1 MSWTE
6 QEPWAIEEVSSGNI
20 DLTIKAG
27 NRLYFQAIERQKRHA
42 SKINLSLENE
52 LQEHPRIANSKRQA
66 DLTTDAGNRLYIQ
79 AVERQKRHKELVQK
93 RHDEDP
99 ERSDYQQDHR
109 DSSDTPRKGEDVDL
123 TIIAGSRL
131 YSQALELQ
139 ERQKARQKARQLDEH
154 TKLYTTPRTTGT
166 ACNSDLSQSTCSNT
180 TTSINAGNRL
190 YYQAVEQFE
199 RHKSMRIEASKLPS
213 SKLNLVADGWIN
225 STEVEDRWEHLYQM
239 SSDLQKAGKN
249 RRETIEK
256 AQALKN
262 ALPEKKVL
270 SASRVGDMYAR
281 SMDRMLKQKIK
292 LAEMAA
298 TLSG

>member
-1 MSWTE
+1 
-6 QEPWAIEEVSSGNI
+6 
-20 DLTIKAG
+20 
-27 NRLYFQAIERQKRHA
+27 
-42 SKINLSLENE
+42 
-52 LQEHPRIANSKRQA
+52 
-66 DLTTDAGNRLYIQ
+66 
-79 AVERQKRHKELVQK
+79 
-93 RHDEDP
+93 
-99 ERSDYQQDHR
+99 
-109 DSSDTPRKGEDVDL
+109 
-123 TIIAGSRL
+123 
-131 YSQALELQ
+131 
-139 ERQKARQKARQLDEH
+139 
-154 TKLYTTPRTTGT
+154 
-166 ACNSDLSQSTCSNT
+166 
-180 TTSINAGNRL
+180 
-190 YYQAVEQFE
+190 
-199 RHKSMRIEASKLPS
+199 MRIEASKLPS

-270 SASRVGDMYAR
+270 SASRAGDMYAR